1 MALIQKIRSKS
12 ALVLT
17 LMILAIIS
25 FIAMLIMN
33 DSNPDGNGGLNKF
46 RDTNT
51 IGKVAGKEL
60 SIQDLD
66 KTAEAMYGNQAGDLS
81 VRNGIFGFFVENAL
95 VSKEANALGLG
106 VSRDELLDLEFG
118 PNPSQVIT
126 SNQALMQN
134 PEQLGQIKKLIET
147 NTLQPQGK
155 VYWAEIEHQIV
166 KERLQAKLNNL
177 ATKAIYTPTWLVD
190 EGYKELTQ
198 PVDFEFVKVP
208 FDRVDD
214 KEMAI
219 TDADYEAY
227 LKENRGRYENDEESR
242 TIEYVTFDVV
252 PSIEDSAKV
261 FAKVAS
267 LRDAF
272 RTTDKDSAF
281 AVANGGLVTPQ
292 YLLKDA
298 LAKAVQDSLFDAPVG
313 TVIGPYLDNKNYF
326 LAKLIERRTAPDSV
340 KSRHILIQT
349 PDAQRTADSLKGL
362 LEANAS
368 LWDSLNVK
376 FSSDQVAKMRGG
388 DLEYQPHGKMVPEFD
403 NLIFYKAQQGKFYT
417 VATQFGVHIVQVT
430 GIKTGKN
437 ESYAKVAYVR
447 EGLIPSQATD
457 RKASAAADELLSSS
471 KNFEELK
478 KNAAAKNLG
487 VMPSTPFRTNDPSLG
502 ALGQAEG
509 VRQVIRW
516 AYEAGVGERCKTTF
530 GLREKGEAYNSKY
543 IVAGLKSVIPKG
555 FPSVKDLKDQLTP
568 YVKNRKKGEFLKS
581 KITSSDLNAIA
592 AQFNSKIDTAKGVTF
607 NATFIPNLGAE
618 ARVIGSAFTT
628 ETGQVSKPIAGDNGV
643 YVLKVTSKTN
653 IENSPVDKNIL
664 RQQMAS
670 PIKGQIRGT
679 ILRSLRKK
687 ADLVDNRSKFF

>member
-12 ALVLT
+12 AFVLT
-17 LMILAIIS
+17 LMVLAIIS
-25 FIAMLIMN
+25 FIAMLIMS
-33 DSNPDGNGGLNKF
+33 DSNPDGNGGLSRF
-46 RDTNT
+46 RNTNT
-51 IGKVAGKEL
+51 VAKVAGKEL

-66 KTAEAMYGNQAGDLS
+66 KTAEAMYGNRGGELN

-95 VSKEANALGLG
+95 VSKEATALGLG

-134 PEQLGQIKKLIET
+134 PEQLGQIKKMIET

-155 VYWAEIEHQIV
+155 VYWAEIENQII

-177 ATKAIYTPTWLVD
+177 ATKAVYTPTWLVD

-214 KEMAI
+214 KEAAI
-219 TDADYEAY
+219 TDADYDAY

-242 TIEYVTFDVV
+242 TIEYVSFDVV
-252 PSIEDSAKV
+252 PSAEDSAKIS
-261 FAKVAS
+261 AKVAS
-267 LRDAF
+267 LKDAF

-298 LAKAVQDSLFDAPVG
+298 LAKAVQDSLFNAPVG
-313 TVIGPYLDNKNYF
+313 TVIGPYLDNKNYY
-326 LAKLIERRTAPDSV
+326 LAKLLEHRTAPDSV

-349 PDAQRTADSLKGL
+349 PGAQKTADSLKSL
-362 LEANAS
+362 LEVNAS
-368 LWDSLNVK
+368 LWDSLNAK

-388 DLEYQPHGKMVPEFD
+388 NLEYQPQGKMVPEFD

-437 ESYAKVAYVR
+437 QSYAKVAYVR

-457 RKASAAADELLSSS
+457 RKASAAADELLLNS
-471 KNFEELK
+471 KNIEELK
-478 KNAAAKNLG
+478 KNAAAKNLA
-487 VMPSTPFRTNDPSLG
+487 VMPSAPFRTNDPALG

-509 VRQVIRW
+509 IRQVIRW
-516 AYEAGVGERCKTTF
+516 AYEAGTGERCKTTF
-530 GLREKGEAYNSKY
+530 GLREQGEAYNSKY
-543 IVAGLKSVIPKG
+543 VVAALKSVIPKG

-568 YVKNRKKGEFLKS
+568 YVKNRKKGEVLKS

-643 YVLKVTSKTN
+643 YVLKVTNKTN
-653 IENSPVDKNIL
+653 IENSPVDKNVL

>member
-12 ALVLT
+12 TLVLT
-17 LMILAIIS
+17 LMVLAIIS
-25 FIAMLIMN
+25 FIAMLITK
-33 DSNPDGNGGLNKF
+33 DSSPDGSGGLNKF
-46 RDTNT
+46 SNTNT
-51 IGKVAGKEL
+51 VAKVAGKEL

-66 KTAEAMYGNQAGDLS
+66 KTAETMYGNRGGELN

-95 VSKEANALGLG
+95 VRKEAAALGLG

-134 PEQLGQIKKLIET
+134 PEQLGQIKTMIEK

-155 VYWAEIEHQIV
+155 MYWAEIENQII

-177 ATKAIYTPTWLVD
+177 ATKAVYTPTWLVD

-198 PVDFEFVKVP
+198 PLDFEFVKVP

-214 KEMAI
+214 KEAAI

-242 TIEYVTFDVV
+242 TIEYVSFDVI
-252 PSIEDSAKV
+252 PSVEDSAKIST
-261 FAKVAS
+261 KVSS
-267 LRDAF
+267 LKDAF

-298 LAKAVQDSLFDAPVG
+298 LAKAVQDSLFNAPVG
-313 TVIGPYLDNKNYF
+313 TVIGPYLDNKNYY
-326 LAKLIERRTAPDSV
+326 LAKLLERRTAPDSV

-349 PDAQRTADSLKGL
+349 PGAQKTADSLKAL
-362 LEANAS
+362 LEVNAS
-368 LWDSLNVK
+368 LWDSLNAK
-376 FSSDQVAKMRGG
+376 FSSDQVAKLRGG
-388 DLEYQPHGKMVPEFD
+388 DLEYQPQGKMVPEFND
-403 NLIFYKAQQGKFYT
+403 LIFYKAQQGKFYT

-437 ESYAKVAYVR
+437 QSYAKVAYVR
-447 EGLIPSQATD
+447 EGLIPSQVTD
-457 RKASAAADELLSSS
+457 RKASAAADELLLNS
-471 KNFEELK
+471 KNLEELK
-478 KNAAAKNLG
+478 KNAAAKNLA
-487 VMPSTPFRTNDPSLG
+487 VVPSTPFRTNDPALG

-509 VRQVIRW
+509 IRQVIRW

-530 GLREKGEAYNSKY
+530 GLREQGEAYNSKY
-543 IVAGLKSVIPKG
+543 VVAALKSVIPKG

-568 YVKNRKKGEFLKS
+568 YVKNRKKGEVLKS

-643 YVLKVTSKTN
+643 YVLKVTNKTN
-653 IENSPVDKNIL
+653 IDNSPVDKNVL